1 MSIPAT
7 RITLEYR
14 AGTTRHRIT
23 CANTP
28 TGTCWD
34 HANRHL
40 GWWAAAAPA
49 AGRPVEFRVHY
60 ADGFIYDGAVLITPA
75 DPGPDLAAHIAEFSG
90 VYSGEYRPPT
100 MTDPG
105 WHNWLGEIARL
116 PGTVAE
122 YRAFRARYAIPTT
135 HPAAPCSAG

>member
-1 MSIPAT
+1 MTIHAT
-7 RITLEYR
+7 RITLAYR
-14 AGTTRHRIT
+14 AGTACQRIA
-23 CANTP
+23 CATTP

-34 HANRHL
+34 HANRYL
-40 GWWAAAAPA
+40 ARWATAAPA
-49 AGRPVEFRVHY
+49 AGQPVDFRVHY
-60 ADGFIYDGAVLITPA
+60 ADGFIYDGVVLITPA
-75 DPGPDLAAHIAEFSG
+75 EPTVDLAAHIAEFSG